1 MRITG
6 RRVSQIL
13 VSQQRASDEDED
25 DDTIIYGG
33 LMSRTRIIAMQNFIS
48 PIAGFDL
55 ILHSPDLF
63 DVIRSVKALLAFF
76 YF

>member
-1 MRITG
+1 
-6 RRVSQIL
+6 
-13 VSQQRASDEDED
+13 
-25 DDTIIYGG
+25 
-33 LMSRTRIIAMQNFIS
+33 MSRTRIIAMQNFIS

-63 DVIRSVKALLAFF
+63 DVIRSVKALLVFF